1 MPKVYS
7 WLKKLHFC
15 GFPPTCLLCGA
26 AGEGDRDLCAGCAAD
41 LPLNSPACYCCAIP
55 LAGGTELLCGR
66 CQQQP
71 PHFSQA
77 FVPLL
82 YQPPVDFLIKALK
95 FQGRLTVARLLGD
108 WLSEALADRSNPLPQ
123 AIIPVPLH
131 AARMRER
138 GFNQALEIARP
149 IARRL
154 GIPMLPNAVSR
165 IRHTAPQMGLDARTR
180 RSNIHGAFIVSQPI
194 QLQHVAILDDVVT
207 TASTVAEIAKVL
219 RTAGVQEITIWACA
233 RTPH

>member
-1 MPKVYS
+1 
-7 WLKKLHFC
+7 
-15 GFPPTCLLCGA
+15 
-26 AGEGDRDLCAGCAAD
+26 
-41 LPLNSPACYCCAIP
+41 
-55 LAGGTELLCGR
+55 
-66 CQQQP
+66 
-71 PHFSQA
+71 
-77 FVPLL
+77 
-82 YQPPVDFLIKALK
+82 VDFLIKALK